1 MRILIISL
9 LLLFTAAC
17 SGEDS
22 APNQHTGERD
32 VADFDASE
40 DAAETEDANQAD
52 TTARCTCHTTDACCD
67 GCQPVNVGE
76 SCDDASECTLETTC
90 QPDGTCGGSTGS
102 PCDELLTEPQ
112 CQAASCDDV
121 LGCTVQ
127 NTRQGL
133 ACEAEGIRD
142 GRCDNGACKGTV
154 CTCDVENECC
164 DGCVSLN
171 EGEACDDGNDATGL
185 DSCRSGVCR
194 GDACECSEGEC
205 CDGCHFLTRD
215 TVCDDEPVSNE
226 RVCVPGSPEGFR
238 YVFTHQAC
246 DGTSPV
252 CGTHTTT
259 KDGDISLCQSSATCY
274 KHPQYG
280 IGCYDN

>member
-22 APNQHTGERD
+22 APNQHLGERD

-40 DAAETEDANQAD
+40 DAGESDDANQAD
-52 TTARCTCHTTDACCD
+52 TTARCTCHTTDACYD

-76 SCDDASECTLETTC
+76 SCDDASECTLKTTC
-90 QPDGTCGGSTGS
+90 QPDGTCGGATGS

-133 ACEAEGIRD
+133 PCEAEGIRD
-142 GRCDNGACKGTV
+142 ARCDAGECKGTV
-154 CTCDVENECC
+154 CTCDAENECC
-164 DGCVSLN
+164 DGCLPLN
-171 EGEACDDGNDATGL
+171 EGEACDDGDA
-185 DSCRSGVCR
+185 RSVDDTCTAGVCA
-194 GDACECSEGEC
+194 GTPCQCDEETEC
-205 CDGCHFLTRD
+205 CDGCFFVARD
-215 TVCDDEPVSNE
+215 TQCSDTLIGVRQECTGQTTYNRFRRYPACTGESSDCSPDHLIEKMTEGHQCSIGQICNE
-226 RVCVPGSPEGFR
+226 NG
-238 YVFTHQAC
+238 
-246 DGTSPV
+246 
-252 CGTHTTT
+252 
-259 KDGDISLCQSSATCY
+259 LC
-274 KHPQYG
+274 KWPM
-280 IGCYDN
+280 